1 MEDAL
6 LPYTVRIE
14 IEDILKELSRHLRK
28 SGRASS
34 KSNMEDELEEVLEDY
49 THRNSIVHLFTT
61 KTPDVKLGKFDKMC
75 NEKPMLLILQE
86 KDNVFSARA
95 SVPENYL
102 HKCEEGHASTW
113 LESAIKTF
121 DEDPTLLHKST
132 KYPVVKKLGRHIHSE
147 AYSVLPCLNKCV
159 FFWSTQ

>member
-1 MEDAL
+1 M
-6 LPYTVRIE
+6 
-14 IEDILKELSRHLRK
+14 
-28 SGRASS
+28 
-34 KSNMEDELEEVLEDY
+34 
-49 THRNSIVHLFTT
+49 HLFTT

-132 KYPVVKKLGRHIHSE
+132 KYPVVKIARGKNPKQTAYMSRVKLASKDKE
-147 AYSVLPCLNKCV
+147 KNKNV
-159 FFWSTQ
+159 INSIIQSANEFSNKSWP